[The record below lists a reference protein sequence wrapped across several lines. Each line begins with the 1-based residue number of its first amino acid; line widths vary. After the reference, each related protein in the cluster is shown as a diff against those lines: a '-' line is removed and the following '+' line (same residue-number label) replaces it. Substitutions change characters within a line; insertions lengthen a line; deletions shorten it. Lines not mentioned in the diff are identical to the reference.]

1 VDGVI
6 LVRRLIFKN
15 QRGQAMVEM
24 ALILPILLL
33 LILGMIEFGRIYA
46 SDLMIN
52 NAAREGARAASLG
65 APDEDIIIIIKD
77 RCTFLDPTQLVIDVT
92 PLPLERISGNP
103 VNIDVEY
110 PVAINTPIISAITGN
125 PVQISARVTMRVE

>member
-1 VDGVI
+1 VGGVVV
-6 LVRRLIFKN
+6 LQRTIFKD

-33 LILGMIEFGRIYA
+33 IIFGTIEFGRIYA

-52 NAAREGARAASLG
+52 NAAREGARAAALG

-77 RCTFLDPTQLVIDVT
+77 RCNLLDPTKLVIDVS
-92 PLPLERISGNP
+92 PVALERVSGNP
-103 VNIDVEY
+103 VTIDVEY
-110 PVAINTPIISAITGN
+110 PVAINMPIISAITGD
-125 PVQISARVTMRVE
+125 PVQVSAQVSMRVE